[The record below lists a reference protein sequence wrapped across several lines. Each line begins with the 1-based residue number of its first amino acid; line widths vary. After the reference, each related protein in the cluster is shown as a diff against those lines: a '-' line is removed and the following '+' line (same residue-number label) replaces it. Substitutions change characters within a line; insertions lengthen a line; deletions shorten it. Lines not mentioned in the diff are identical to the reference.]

1 MDIKTYE
8 DQPEYKESALAAKN
22 ASQTDAANPGKMA
35 IENDASLTTIVQS
48 FIAIQSQ
55 TNHSLIEY
63 ISKTIAPRANDLAI
77 GTDTLDQDG
86 QKQFLTNI
94 ASSQNLLS
102 CQLEKSLHQ
111 QISAH
116 QGVHLEKDLHLINPP
131 PSVWG
136 TADKVSDSL
145 LKLIFG

>member
-35 IENDASLTTIVQS
+35 IENDASLATIVQS

-63 ISKTIAPRANDLAI
+63 ISKTIAPGANDVAI
-77 GTDTLDQDG
+77 GTDTLDKDG
-86 QKQFLTNI
+86 QQQFLINF
-94 ASSQNLLS
+94 ASSQR
-102 CQLEKSLHQ
+102 EKPAPADFCAPR
-111 QISAH
+111 SAPR
-116 QGVHLEKDLHLINPP
+116 KRPP
-131 PSVWG
+131 FDQSSP
-136 TADKVSDSL
+136 
-145 LKLIFG
+145 FGMGHG